1 MLETILTKIE
11 ELQHTIE
18 EIQKLQNQQIKSFF
32 ICFNKFSIEDSI
44 VIHSLV
50 IPNIGDKILIKNTYV
65 KVIDKII
72 NYKMVEG
79 YELNCE
85 GRGGEMIWLI
95 VKKE

>member
-1 MLETILTKIE
+1 MLQTILTKIE
-11 ELQHTIE
+11 ELQQTIE

-32 ICFNKFSIEDSI
+32 VCFNKFSIEDSI
-44 VIHSLV
+44 VIESTI
-50 IPNIGDKILIKNTYV
+50 IPNIGDTILIKNTYV

-79 YELNCE
+79 YELNGE

-95 VKKE
+95 VKE

>member
-11 ELQHTIE
+11 ELQQSIK
-18 EIQKLQNQQIKSFF
+18 EIQKLQNHQITSFF
-32 ICFNKFSIEDSI
+32 VCFNKFSIEDSI
-44 VIHSLV
+44 VIESTI
-50 IPNIGDKILIKNTYV
+50 IPNIGDTILIKNTYV

-79 YELNCE
+79 YELNGE

-95 VKKE
+95 VK

>member
-11 ELQHTIE
+11 ELQQTIE

-32 ICFNKFSIEDSI
+32 VCFNKFSIEDSI
-44 VIHSLV
+44 VIESTI
-50 IPNIGDKILIKNTYV
+50 IPNIGDTILIKNIYV

-79 YELNCE
+79 YELNGE

-95 VKKE
+95 VKE

>member
-11 ELQHTIE
+11 ELQQSIE
-18 EIQKLQNQQIKSFF
+18 EIQKLQNHQITSFF
-32 ICFNKFSIEDSI
+32 ICFNQFSIENSI
-44 VIHSLV
+44 VINSTI
-50 IPNIGDKILIKNTYV
+50 IPNIGDKILIKNAYV

-72 NYKMVEG
+72 SYKMVED
-79 YELNCE
+79 YELNSE